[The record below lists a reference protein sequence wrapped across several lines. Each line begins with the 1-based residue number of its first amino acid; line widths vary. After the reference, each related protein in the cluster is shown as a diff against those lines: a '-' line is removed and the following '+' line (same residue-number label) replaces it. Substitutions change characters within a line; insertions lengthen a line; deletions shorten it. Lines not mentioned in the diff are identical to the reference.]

1 MARSAIEAGSPE
13 ALFRSLMDWVLQL
26 PNVTQAPHRM
36 GGTEFR
42 VHGQE
47 FMHSH
52 GPSFLDV
59 RLSPKEQARVV
70 REGKAERHRADVHH
84 HEGWVSFRIEGKES
98 VERAKELVQLAYEDA
113 KRTSE
118 NSRG

>member
-1 MARSAIEAGSPE
+1 MARGASETGSPDD
-13 ALFRSLMDWVLQL
+13 LLRTLMDWVLQL

-42 VHGQE
+42 VHGLE

-59 RLSPKEQARVV
+59 RLSPKEQARVLW
-70 REGKAERHRADVHH
+70 EGKAEHHRADVHH
-84 HEGWVSFRIEGKES
+84 QEGWVSFTIEGKET
-98 VERAKELVQLAYEDA
+98 VERAKELVQLAYDNA
-113 KRTSE
+113 NGTSAR
-118 NSRG
+118 SRW